1 LSRQRARVAALG
13 RIVTMETEAQ
23 QSPAAQQASVIP
35 VAATDRAAQPARRW
49 YYLDWLRILAI
60 LVVFFYHDADFFDYD
75 RPPISAA
82 RLDWGMTYL
91 TRTLELFGMP
101 LFFVVAA
108 FSVYFSL
115 GSRTN
120 QRFLS
125 ERFQRLVIP
134 YLLAVF
140 LAGPLV
146 VYAERVMRGQ
156 FAGSFWQFIPHYFD
170 GWYGFGGNFAWT
182 GFHLWFLFQ
191 LFLFSLITLPL
202 FRYLR
207 RSYRVT
213 DILRRL
219 PIMRGEWFLIVPIA
233 LTALVEALVNLQ
245 PNSWGT
251 RYFGGWSVAT
261 YLVGFFFCGY
271 LLALNPLAL
280 NSFER
285 NRMMTLALGLSAL
298 ALYLVLVYGFRY
310 SSFTVPLSIL
320 RALVAWPLIA
330 AIMGYFK
337 RYLDRA
343 TPWLAEMYQAVLPFY
358 ILHMP
363 VLLGVAFVT
372 LAWDIPVLLNFLLI
386 AAVSLA
392 LIAGLYS
399 IIRRF
404 RILRVVFGMKAT

>member
-1 LSRQRARVAALG
+1 
-13 RIVTMETEAQ
+13 METEAQ

-35 VAATDRAAQPARRW
+35 VTATGRAAKPARRW

-75 RPPISAA
+75 RPPFSAA

-91 TRTLELFGMP
+91 TRALELFGMP

-140 LAGPLV
+140 LAGPLF
-146 VYAERVMRGQ
+146 VYAERIMRGQ
-156 FAGSFWQFIPHYFD
+156 FAGSFWQFIPHYFE

-207 RSYRVT
+207 RSHRVA

-219 PIMRGEWFLIVPIA
+219 PIAQGEWFLAVPIM
-233 LTALVEALVNLQ
+233 LTALVETLVNLR
-245 PNSWGT
+245 PDSWGT
-251 RYFGGWSVAT
+251 RYFGGWSVLT
-261 YLVGFFFCGY
+261 YLVGFFCCGY
-271 LLALNPLAL
+271 LLALNPQAL

-285 NRMMTLALGLSAL
+285 NRVVTLALGLNAL
-298 ALYLVLVYGFRY
+298 ALYLVLVYGLEY
-310 SSFTVPLSIL
+310 SSYTAPLSIL
-320 RALVAWPLIA
+320 RALAAWPLIA
-330 AIMGYFK
+330 TIMGYFK
-337 RYLDRA
+337 RHLDRA
-343 TPWLAEMYQAVLPFY
+343 TPWLAEAYQAVLPFY

-363 VLLGVAFVT
+363 VLLGVAYVT
-372 LAWDIPVLLNFLLI
+372 LSWNIPILVNFLLI
-386 AAVSLA
+386 AVVSFA

-399 IIRRF
+399 IIRRSQL
-404 RILRVVFGMKAT
+404 LRAVFGMNAA

>member
-1 LSRQRARVAALG
+1 
-13 RIVTMETEAQ
+13 METHAQ
-23 QSPAAQQASVIP
+23 KAPATQQAHGIP
-35 VAATDRAAQPARRW
+35 VASTGRAADSARRW

-60 LVVFFYHDADFFDYD
+60 LVVFFYHDADFFDYE
-75 RPPISAA
+75 RPPFSAA

-91 TRTLELFGMP
+91 ARALELFGMP

-108 FSVYFSL
+108 FAVYFSL
-115 GSRTN
+115 GSRN
-120 QRFLS
+120 NWRFMS
-125 ERFQRLVIP
+125 ERFKRLVIP
-134 YLLAVF
+134 YLVAVF
-140 LAGPLV
+140 LAGPLF
-146 VYAERVMRGQ
+146 VYAERAMRGQ
-156 FAGSFWQFIPHYFD
+156 FAGSFWQFIPHYFE

-207 RSYRVT
+207 RSQRVA

-219 PIMRGEWFLIVPIA
+219 PIVRSTWFLLVPIVS
-233 LTALVEALVNLQ
+233 TALVESLVNLQ
-245 PNSWGT
+245 PDSWGT
-251 RYFGGWSVAT
+251 RYFGGWSVLT

-271 LLALNPLAL
+271 LLALNPPAL

-285 NRMMTLALGLSAL
+285 YRLMTLALGLGAL
-298 ALYLVLVYGFRY
+298 VLYLVLVYGFGQ
-310 SSFTVPLSIL
+310 SSYTVPLSIL

-330 AIMGYFK
+330 TIMGYFK

-343 TPWLAEMYQAVLPFY
+343 TPWLAEAYQAVLPFY

-363 VLLGVAFVT
+363 VLLGVAYVT

-399 IIRRF
+399 NIRRF
-404 RILRVVFGMKAT
+404 RILRAVFGMNAA